1 MFRFFKRCHLLVENK
16 YIFPPLPSLNNRDI
30 FLGDEMKE
38 KISLQNDFVF
48 GSVMS
53 NRKLCQHL
61 IQLIL
66 PELKI
71 QRIKFP
77 TIQKGIQEDI
87 GSHGVRF
94 DVYTED
100 QNCVYEIDMQV
111 RHTKGLAKHVRY
123 YQSRIDADLLNHGD
137 QYSQIKQ
144 TFVIFI
150 CLFDPYGN
158 GYHKYQFTNLCTID
172 PNIAMNDGRTAIFLN
187 TKGTRNDVSKDLQN
201 FLHYVDNK
209 NVNNDTYVDELQ
221 EYISLLNQST
231 KWRKGYMDNKTH
243 MMFHDEDVR
252 EAGIE
257 EGIAR
262 GKKETLVK
270 TVRLLQ
276 QMKIPKTQIKQKLQT
291 DFALS
296 EDEITT
302 LLATVNSH

>member
-1 MFRFFKRCHLLVENK
+1 M
-16 YIFPPLPSLNNRDI
+16 
-30 FLGDEMKE
+30 E
-38 KISLQNDFVF
+38 KISIQDGYVF

-53 NRKLCQHL
+53 NLHLCKHL
-61 IQLIL
+61 IQIIL
-66 PELKI
+66 PDLKVKE
-71 QRIKFP
+71 IKFP
-77 TIQKGIQEDI
+77 VLEKGVQEDPH
-87 GSHGVRF
+87 SHGVRF

-100 QNCVYEIDMQV
+100 SNAVYEIDMQV
-111 RHTKGLAKHVRY
+111 RKTKALPQRIRY
-123 YQSRIDADLLNHGD
+123 YQGRIDSDLLSHGD
-137 QYSQIKQ
+137 SYERLKQ
-144 TFVIFI
+144 TYVIFI
-150 CLFDPYGN
+150 CPFDPFGN
-158 GYHKYQFTNLCTID
+158 GLCKYEFQNVCINN
-172 PNIAMNDGRTAIFLN
+172 PRIRMNDGRTVIFLN
-187 TKGTRNDVSKDLQN
+187 TKGTANDVSQPLQN
-201 FLHYVDNK
+201 FLQYVDNK
-209 NVNNDTYVDELQ
+209 DVQDDSYVKEIASYIHRFSRNV
-221 EYISLLNQST
+221 
-231 KWRKGYMDNKTH
+231 KWRNGYMDNKTH